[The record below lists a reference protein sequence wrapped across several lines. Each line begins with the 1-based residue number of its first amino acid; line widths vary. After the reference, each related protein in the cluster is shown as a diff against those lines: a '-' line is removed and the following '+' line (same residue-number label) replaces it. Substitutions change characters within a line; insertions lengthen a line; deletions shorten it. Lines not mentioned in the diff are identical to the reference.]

1 MLEFAS
7 GGRGNGFEQIRNPVS
22 EAWMATAASRQR
34 PHRSVRNALHR
45 SAWMNRPRRAA
56 FRVRLP
62 SAHSAAIRTS
72 GAAARTSASTWLSNG
87 TKFFWN
93 MATRLRAVSSNSALF
108 CHVLCG

>member
-1 MLEFAS
+1 MPEFAC
-7 GGRGNGFEQIRNPVS
+7 GGRGHGFEQIPKSVPQAS
-22 EAWMATAASRQR
+22 AASRQR
-34 PHRSVRNALHR
+34 AHRSVRNAVAPAR
-45 SAWMNRPRRAA
+45 MINRPRPAA

-62 SAHSAAIRTS
+62 SAYSAAIRTS